1 MHRSTPLGTSAIF
14 SPAWFPYHNAMR
26 LPAKSISIRILS
38 HSSNPSCVPS
48 PTFLSL
54 GYPSRPPGGSVSCE
68 RSRSRRR
75 SSRWSRCLVI
85 DCVGLIGRSIAVVPG
100 SSLLRTSRLIAV
112 GIVVSCFSL
121 PVLTRR
127 GLVRGRTSWV
137 FEVAAAETA
146 TWLPG

>member
-1 MHRSTPLGTSAIF
+1 MLCAYQRD
-14 SPAWFPYHNAMR
+14 
-26 LPAKSISIRILS
+26 
-38 HSSNPSCVPS
+38 PS
-48 PTFLSL
+48 PFEYYPIPITPHVCLHLTFLSL
-54 GYPSRPPGGSVSCE
+54 GYPSRPPGGSVSCQ

-85 DCVGLIGRSIAVVPG
+85 DCDGLIGRSIPVVPG

-137 FEVAAAETA
+137 FEVAAPETA